1 MILTFSN
8 LKSLLLFVSEWSLY
22 RSRQVILS
30 SVCLRVSLQ
39 PTEMCSKH
47 IIESITVF
55 TASKWY
61 IHTTNRQVSSRVAT
75 VGDYYVLCI
84 AENFKHCTYTEKLGW
99 NNHVKRKGVVGLC
112 KLSLY
117 TTMQDEFWR
126 RSEKENRRGTYAKK
140 NRAEMW
146 PDRKAGDTC
155 MERKPVRHVFY
166 TGDAEAME
174 TDKEKNRVQLHSHS
188 GFGRLLLCCLLH
200 LRAANN
206 GSLWDGSFRQ
216 ARRWNS
222 SWL

>member
-8 LKSLLLFVSEWSLY
+8 RKSLLLFVSEWSLY

-30 SVCLRVSLQ
+30 SVRLRVSLQ

-61 IHTTNRQVSSRVAT
+61 IHTTNRQVSSTA
-75 VGDYYVLCI
+75 GDYYVLYI
-84 AENFKHCTYTEKLGW
+84 AENCKHCTYTKKLGW
-99 NNHVKRKGVVGLC
+99 NNHVKRKGVVGRW
-112 KLSLY
+112 KLSFH

-146 PDRKAGDTC
+146 HDRKAGDTC
-155 MERKPVRHVFY
+155 MERKACNLHRWRRGH
-166 TGDAEAME
+166 E
-174 TDKEKNRVQLHSHS
+174 NR
-188 GFGRLLLCCLLH
+188 
-200 LRAANN
+200 
-206 GSLWDGSFRQ
+206 
-216 ARRWNS
+216 
-222 SWL
+222 